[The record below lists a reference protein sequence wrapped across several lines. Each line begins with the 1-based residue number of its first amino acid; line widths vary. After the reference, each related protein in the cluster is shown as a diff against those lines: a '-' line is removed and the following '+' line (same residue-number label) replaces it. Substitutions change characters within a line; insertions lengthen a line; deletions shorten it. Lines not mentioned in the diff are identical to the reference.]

1 MDNNIIKIDE
11 ENLKNDL
18 KGVIRKTIEETL
30 NTMLDEEAAEL
41 CNAERH
47 ERTDERRNYRSG
59 HYHRKLL
66 TSAGEVDLSVP
77 KLRLAPFET
86 AIIERYRRRESS
98 VEESLIE
105 MYLARG
111 IRPPRGRLYG
121 TPVGFAGKRL
131 DRQQPKPEGV
141 WQDRGLEKPAHRR
154 GIPLCLR

>member
-66 TSAGEVDLSVP
+66 TSAGEVMSIIDS
-77 KLRLAPFET
+77 FQ
-86 AIIERYRRRESS
+86 AISPCH
-98 VEESLIE
+98 
-105 MYLARG
+105 ARG
-111 IRPPRGRLYG
+111 GGAARSIALPPHF
-121 TPVGFAGKRL
+121 TF
-131 DRQQPKPEGV
+131 QP
-141 WQDRGLEKPAHRR
+141 Q
-154 GIPLCLR
+154 